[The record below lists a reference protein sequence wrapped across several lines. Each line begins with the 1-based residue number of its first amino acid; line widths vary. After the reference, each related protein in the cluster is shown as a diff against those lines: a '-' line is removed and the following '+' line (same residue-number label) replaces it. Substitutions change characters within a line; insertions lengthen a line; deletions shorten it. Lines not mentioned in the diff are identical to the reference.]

1 MLLDIRKVM
10 KLVTVRDVPPD
21 IFIKNLAKYLKE
33 RVGSIKPPEWALYVK
48 TGCHVERIPEDLDWW
63 YYRSASILRK
73 IYLHGPMG
81 VERLRKKYGGR
92 VDLGM
97 QRKHVKKGG
106 GAIIRN
112 ILKQLEESGLV
123 TKDGNRG
130 RVLTPQ
136 GRSLLDRI
144 AMYTFKS
151 IIRIQPK
158 LKKYA

>member
-1 MLLDIRKVM
+1 MI
-10 KLVTVRDVPPD
+10 KLVTVKDVPAD

-33 RVGSIKPPEWALYVK
+33 RIESIKPPEWALYVK
-48 TGCHVERIPEDLDWW
+48 TGCHVERIPEDPNWW
-63 YYRSASILRK
+63 YYRAASILRK
-73 IYLHGPMG
+73 IYLYGPIG

-112 ILKQLEESGLV
+112 IMKQLEESGLIA
-123 TKDGNRG
+123 KYGNKG
-130 RVLTPQ
+130 RILTPQ

-144 AMYTFKS
+144 AMYTFKN
-151 IIRIQPK
+151 IIRIQPE
-158 LKKYA
+158 LKKYT